1 MLAQNPRFPD
11 LHNKAGLCLAMLDD
25 LEGALAEFDAALALN
40 DAYAEAHLN
49 RGIVLNELGRN
60 HEAVTAFERAGQ
72 LDTRDGTIPSDV
84 GNQLAVMHAK
94 LGDLYLVANRPV
106 EAAQQYEA
114 AISLR
119 PRYLDIRTK
128 LAETLMELGEPE
140 RARAELEH
148 ILKKNPRL
156 TTARIRLGVAF
167 QRLGDTQRAIAEW
180 QRAVADDPEDMRPR
194 AYLQSVGEPVDA
206 KA

>member
-1 MLAQNPRFPD
+1 
-11 LHNKAGLCLAMLDD
+11 MLDD

-106 EAAQQYEA
+106 EAAQQVRGRHQLA
-114 AISLR
+114 PAL
-119 PRYLDIRTK
+119 PRHPHQARGDPDGAGR
-128 LAETLMELGEPE
+128 AGS
-140 RARAELEH
+140 ARA
-148 ILKKNPRL
+148 PSSSTSSRR
-156 TTARIRLGVAF
+156 T
-167 QRLGDTQRAIAEW
+167 RA
-180 QRAVADDPEDMRPR
+180 
-194 AYLQSVGEPVDA
+194 
-206 KA
+206 